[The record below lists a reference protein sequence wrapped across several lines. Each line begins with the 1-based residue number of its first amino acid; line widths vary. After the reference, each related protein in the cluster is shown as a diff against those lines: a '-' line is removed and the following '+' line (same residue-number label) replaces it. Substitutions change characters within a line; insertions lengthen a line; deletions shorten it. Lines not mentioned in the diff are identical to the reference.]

1 MQQLAAVA
9 AAIGGRLHG
18 GGLAGRAG
26 QAGAIKRRKS
36 MPPRLCDSL
45 RMPIWLHSLKQS
57 VEKQEKEAVT
67 WNIDIRSQCPSVI

>member
-1 MQQLAAVA
+1 
-9 AAIGGRLHG
+9 
-18 GGLAGRAG
+18 
-26 QAGAIKRRKS
+26 

-67 WNIDIRSQCPSVI
+67 WNIDIRSQCPSMI